1 MLPTSASAKENT
13 QEVKADHAPTD
24 TVEKIE
30 YELLEKRT
38 RLIFHTAWEI
48 VNREGRLRLKE

>member
-1 MLPTSASAKENT
+1 VPVIFYFNGTH
-13 QEVKADHAPTD
+13 ADYHAPTD

-48 VNREGRLRLKE
+48 ANREERLRLKE